1 MEFKEYLKDPLY
13 PSSEEQEGVEKI
25 IRLEKVKGV
34 SLERVHPEA
43 DDIATALQYMLT
55 RAKQAQL
62 AGAELSKF
70 WVHTLRNS
78 IGASFTYEGEEYN
91 SYYVLDSHRG
101 KGVFGEILRNW
112 SKPILTMKE
121 CKLAPYLVKKHPHIK
136 LKELSIP
143 ILESKEYKAIE
154 EYYGNSRAKRSGV
167 LLMNHI
173 DEGLRVLTDLRS
185 SEEAKRAFCI
195 HPILQPDEVVGE
207 NIWLCE
213 RWDPVVVALA
223 MEYRNKANK
232 FLCRPENDYILT
244 SSNPLRELEKKVGH
258 IIPDVVDMLLADKIQ
273 NRKDFRLYHKGKH
286 ERSEQLSAYFDIW
299 VEFLLYLKYN
309 KRGSNVQN

>member
-1 MEFKEYLKDPLY
+1 MKFKEYLKDPLY
-13 PSSEEQEGVEKI
+13 PSNEEQEGLEKI
-25 IRLEKVKGV
+25 IGLEGGKED
-34 SLERVHPEA
+34 SLERAHPEA

-62 AGAELSKF
+62 AGAELSKV
-70 WVHTLRNS
+70 WVHTLCDS
-78 IGASFTYEGEEYN
+78 VGASFIYKGKEYN
-91 SYYVLDSHRG
+91 SYYILDSYRG
-101 KGVFGEILRNW
+101 KGVFGRILNGW
-112 SKPILTMKE
+112 SEPIITMKE
-121 CKLAPYLVKKHPHIK
+121 CELSPYLTEKHPHIK
-136 LKELSIP
+136 FKELSIP
-143 ILESKEYKAIE
+143 ILESEEYKAIE

-173 DEGLRVLTDLRS
+173 DEGLRVLTDLNS
-185 SEEAKRAFCI
+185 SEVAKRAFCI

-232 FLCRPENDYILT
+232 FLCRPENDYILA
-244 SSNPLRELEKKVGH
+244 SSNPLRELEKKVGN

-286 ERSEQLSAYFDIW
+286 ERSKQLSEYFDIW
-299 VEFLLYLKYN
+299 IEFLLYLKYN
-309 KRGSNVQN
+309 KKSSNV